1 MSQLGLLLLLTFHS
15 NRLHTRTVYTVGKTP
30 SKYALLCAIM
40 IDSRQALIGE
50 GRGFGRRRRVLEW
63 DPEVGEGCSWQV
75 QKGRSAQL
83 SLLSGLQQT
92 STSLLP
98 CAVRPLCAWKCA
110 VLGLVV
116 QSCLTLC
123 NLVDCSLPGSSIHGD
138 SPGKNSGMG
147 SLSLLQ
153 GIFPT
158 QESNR
163 GLLHCRQILYQ
174 LSYPGREGSAK

>member
-1 MSQLGLLLLLTFHS
+1 
-15 NRLHTRTVYTVGKTP
+15 
-30 SKYALLCAIM
+30 M
-40 IDSRQALIGE
+40 IDSRQTLIGE

-98 CAVRPLCAWKCA
+98 CAVQPLCAWKCA

-163 GLLHCRQILYQ
+163 KHWQQKLSPGVLLLEWERGILEAERKQ
-174 LSYPGREGSAK
+174 PSS